1 MLLLTRKRNEKLL
14 IGDDIVIV
22 FMGVG
27 SHGEQKIGV
36 SAPKNVRIMRAE
48 ISERY
53 EDWTE
58 DTVVRNSEESR
69 NHAKLS
75 TDSVD
80 NSVGNSDESSAE
92 YSEPSYRPLHKKIA
106 IVYKSKIKRWESLS
120 AQLGQTPESR
130 HD

>member
-1 MLLLTRKRNEKLL
+1 MLLLTRKKNEKLL

-22 FMGVG
+22 FLGVG
-27 SHGEQKIGV
+27 THGEQKIGV

-48 ISERY
+48 IAERY

-58 DTVVRNSEESR
+58 DTVVRNSEEGR
-69 NHAKLS
+69 NYVKLS
-75 TDSVD
+75 TNSVD
-80 NSVGNSDESSAE
+80 NPVSNSDESLVE

-106 IVYKSKIKRWESLS
+106 IEYKRKIKRWESLS
-120 AQLGQTPESR
+120 ARLGQTPESR

>member
-75 TDSVD
+75 TNSVD
-80 NSVGNSDESSAE
+80 NSVGNSDESSVE

>member
-1 MLLLTRKRNEKLL
+1 MLLLTRKMNEKLL

-58 DTVVRNSEESR
+58 DTVVRNSKESR

-75 TDSVD
+75 TEPEENPGD
-80 NSVGNSDESSAE
+80 NIGNI
-92 YSEPSYRPLHKKIA
+92 EPKV
-106 IVYKSKIKRWESLS
+106 VYKTKPKRWGILQE
-120 AQLGQTPESR
+120 QP
-130 HD
+130 D